1 MSGRRSPRY
10 AVNSSPKLSHGGSRR
25 DFLKQSG
32 LATTGAV
39 AGNLAVSRMAHAAGD
54 DTLRI
59 GLIGCG
65 GRGTGAAAD
74 ALSTN
79 SATNKVKL
87 IAIADVFEDQVKSAR
102 QRFLA
107 RGPELVDLPEERC
120 FAGFDAYKKLIDLKE
135 IDVVLMATPPHFRP
149 AHYKYAVE
157 HGKHCFVEKPVAV
170 DAPGYRSV
178 VETNKL
184 AKEKGLT
191 VVSGLCWRY
200 EEGVRQTMQRVL
212 DGAIGEIV
220 AMHENYNTGYL
231 WHRGRKPQWSE
242 MEYQM
247 RNWLYYT
254 WLSGDFNVEQHVHSL
269 DKASWAM
276 GDKPPASAVGLGG
289 RQTRTEEQW
298 GNIFDHH
305 AVIYEYANGVK
316 LFAFCR
322 QQDGTAGDVEDYFIG
337 TKGRCEVLE
346 NRITGENKWRY
357 RGAKSPMYQQEHRDL
372 FNALRAGKSIF
383 NGDYMATSTMLAI
396 LGRMATYTGQKITWE
411 QAVNSKEDLTPDKYE
426 WGSVSVPSVV
436 AKPGRT
442 KFV

>member
-1 MSGRRSPRY
+1 LRN
-10 AVNSSPKLSHGGSRR
+10 ATTSSQKAASASSRR

-32 LATTGAV
+32 LVTTGAV
-39 AGNLAVSRMAHAAGD
+39 AGNLAVGNMAYAAGD
-54 DTLRI
+54 DTIRI

-65 GRGTGAAAD
+65 GRGTGAAED

-87 IAIADVFEDQVKSAR
+87 IAIADVFEDRLKGAR
-102 QRFLA
+102 QRLLN
-107 RGPELVDLPEERC
+107 RGPALVDLPEERC

-200 EEGVRQTMQRVL
+200 ENGVRETMQRVL
-212 DGAIGEIV
+212 DGAIGDIV
-220 AMHENYNTGYL
+220 AIHENYNSGYL
-231 WHRGRKPQWSE
+231 WNRPREPEWSE

-254 WLSGDFNVEQHVHSL
+254 WLSGDHNVEQHVHSL
-269 DKASWAM
+269 DKASWVM
-276 GDKPPASAVGLGG
+276 GDRPPVSAVGLGG
-289 RQTRTEEQW
+289 RQVRTEEKW

-305 AVIYEYANGVK
+305 AVIYEYPNGVK

-322 QQDGTAGDVEDYFIG
+322 QQDGTAHDVDDYFIG
-337 TKGRCEVLE
+337 TKGRCTVLD
-346 NRITGENKWRY
+346 NRITGEMNWRY
-357 RGAKSPMYQQEHRDL
+357 RGPKPNMYQQEHRDL
-372 FNALRAGKSIF
+372 FNALRAGKTIF

-411 QAVNSKEDLTPDKYE
+411 QAINSKEDLTPAKYE
-426 WGSVSVPSVV
+426 WGPVSVQSVV